1 LLPARCR
8 EFRIRLKAGE
18 RGRTPGEKGADE
30 GCLFLGSRSGW
41 EG

>member
-1 LLPARCR
+1 VLTSGCR
-8 EFRIRLKAGE
+8 EFRIRVKAGE
-18 RGRTPGEKGADE
+18 GGEHLGEKGAGE